1 MKACVTVS
9 GPTWRIYDCLFSNRS
24 ATADQGWAIF
34 RQFIHNTK
42 NKKILLAETL
52 KNPEGIGER
61 KWRDL
66 AKMATYR

>member
-1 MKACVTVS
+1 M
-9 GPTWRIYDCLFSNRS
+9 FSNRS

-52 KNPEGIGER
+52 KNPEGKGYR
-61 KWRDL
+61 RWRDL
-66 AKMATYR
+66 TKMATYR